1 MMAVNW
7 NWNKKIGVA
16 TMLNHDG
23 KKNKLNIYEANCLG
37 ALIYEF
43 KDENGKA
50 MYQFY
55 GFWNDIKHLKNCLGL
70 SREYKNNLYK
80 GVMLKI
86 KLNTF
91 YKDSVKMAG
100 LFAKA
105 NIKVELYYKEIK

>member
-1 MMAVNW
+1 MAVNW

-16 TMLNHDG
+16 TMQNLKG
-23 KKNKLNIYEANCLG
+23 EKYKLNIYEANCLG

-43 KDENGKA
+43 KDTNGKP

-70 SREYKNNLYK
+70 SREYKDNLYK
-80 GVMLKI
+80 GEMLKI
-86 KLNTF
+86 KLNSF
-91 YKDSVKMAG
+91 YKDSIKMAG

>member
-1 MMAVNW
+1 MAVNW

-23 KKNKLNIYEANCLG
+23 KKYKLNIYEANCLG

-70 SREYKNNLYK
+70 SREYKDNLYK

-91 YKDSVKMAG
+91 YKDCIKIATY
-100 LFAKA
+100 FAKA